1 MRTRFALVAVIALAL
16 AGCAS
21 SPEVTTPGFPVAD
34 DLDGSWR
41 LTSGTDT
48 TGAFDLGDTEITL
61 ELDDRTAS
69 GNAGCNSYTGEFGVT
84 VDGGI
89 SFGPFASTKMA
100 CSPDSVMDLESRYL
114 AGLEAVDTATLEI
127 DGFTLSL
134 NDDVLELVFAEVDDK
149 GDDESD
155 GAGAGDV
162 DEAALVGTTWSLESI
177 GGTEA
182 AVVVDGEA
190 SLVFGDDGSIHGSAG
205 CRGFEGDYVDRP
217 SGSISITRIE
227 IDAADCPE
235 SIGTQET
242 LVFDVIGE
250 GFTATIADN
259 RLTLSKDG
267 SSISLVY
274 RPLED

>member
-1 MRTRFALVAVIALAL
+1 MRTRFVLVAVTALAL

-21 SPEVTTPGFPVAD
+21 SPEVTNPGFPVAD

-48 TGAFDLGDTEITL
+48 TGAFDLGDSEITL
-61 ELDDRTAS
+61 DLDDRAAS
-69 GNAGCNSYTGEFGVT
+69 GNAGCNTYTGEFGVT
-84 VDGGI
+84 VDGGV
-89 SFGPFASTKMA
+89 SFGPLASTKMA

-114 AGLEAVDTATLEI
+114 AALEAADTATLDV
-127 DGFTLSL
+127 DGLTLSL
-134 NDDVLELVFAEVDDK
+134 NDDVLELVFAEIDDDSADDSADE
-149 GDDESD
+149 GDADD
-155 GAGAGDV
+155 
-162 DEAALVGTTWSLESI
+162 AALVGTTWSLETI
-177 GGTEA
+177 VGTEA
-182 AVVVDGEA
+182 AVVVDGDA
-190 SLVFGDDGSIHGSAG
+190 SLVFGEDGTIHGSAG
-205 CRGFEGDYVDRP
+205 CRGFEGDYVARD
-217 SGSISITRIE
+217 SGRIAITRIE

-235 SIGTQET
+235 TIGTQET

-250 GFTATIADN
+250 GFTATIADS